1 MVMTTS
7 EFNPTDYLETKEDI
21 AIFLS
26 EAFATGDYKHIAH
39 CLGLAAKAKG
49 MTNYT
54 NETGL
59 TLEEL
64 DRSFSEDGNLSL
76 KNTIAIMKSLRVNLT
91 ATPIHHI

>member
-1 MVMTTS
+1 MVMTAS
-7 EFNPTDYLETKEDI
+7 EFNPTDYLETNEDI

-39 CLGLAAKAKG
+39 CIGLAAKAKG
-49 MTNYT
+49 ITNIAK
-54 NETGL
+54 ETEL

-64 DRSFSEDGNLSL
+64 QRSFNEDGDLTL
-76 KNTIAIMKSLRVNLT
+76 KNTIAIMQALGLNLT